1 MDMTEKVKCAVIGLG
16 MGCDHVRGYAANP
29 RAEPVA
35 VVDCNPDTFARAF
48 EFAPDVPSFTDYRVM
63 LEQTRPDVV
72 SVALPNFLHEPV
84 AVDCLEAGAHVMCEK
99 PLAHTLESALAIEHA
114 VERTGKKVF
123 MNLSQRFREQNLQAR
138 ALVEAGALG
147 EVYHGYTEWTRRD
160 WIPGFGGWFGQ
171 KAKSGGGPMLD
182 IGVHKI
188 DIALWLMGRPKPV
201 TVSGTTHHQRGVP
214 LAHKEGVD
222 FDVEDY
228 ACGFV
233 RFGNGA
239 SLLFETS
246 WAGYQQT
253 YSQEN
258 MKLIGTRGGIET
270 VQGPKGQDYYFNQE
284 VNGVPLA
291 GRLIPDGR
299 GRNSAD
305 LLVDCLLDDTPFP
318 ANLEDGLRMQV
329 ILEAL
334 YLSATRGKEID
345 VKEEF
350 PEAYGLL

>member
-1 MDMTEKVKCAVIGLG
+1 MTEKVKCAVIGLG
-16 MGCDHVRGYAANP
+16 MGREHVRGYTANS
-29 RAEPVA
+29 RAELVA
-35 VVDCNPDTFARAF
+35 VVDQNPDTYERAF
-48 EFAPDVPSFTDYRVM
+48 AFKPDVPTFTDHRTM
-63 LEQTRPDVV
+63 LEQTRPDLV

-84 AVDCLEAGAHVMCEK
+84 AVDCLEAGANVMCEK
-99 PLAHTLESALAIEHA
+99 PLAHTLKSALAIEHA
-114 VERTGKKVF
+114 VEQTGKRVF
-123 MNLSQRFREQNLQAR
+123 MNLSQRFKEQNLQAR
-138 ALVEAGALG
+138 ALYDAGALG

-214 LAHKEGVD
+214 LAKKEGVD

-233 RFGNGA
+233 RFTNGA

-258 MKLIGTRGGIET
+258 MKIIGTRGGIET
-270 VQGPKGQDYYFNQE
+270 VQGPDGQDYLFNQE
-284 VNGVPLA
+284 INGVPLA
-291 GRLIPDGR
+291 GRIIPDGR
-299 GRNSAD
+299 GRNSTD

-334 YLSATRGKEID
+334 YRSAERGGEVD
-345 VKEEF
+345 VKTEF
-350 PEAYGLL
+350 PEAFGLL